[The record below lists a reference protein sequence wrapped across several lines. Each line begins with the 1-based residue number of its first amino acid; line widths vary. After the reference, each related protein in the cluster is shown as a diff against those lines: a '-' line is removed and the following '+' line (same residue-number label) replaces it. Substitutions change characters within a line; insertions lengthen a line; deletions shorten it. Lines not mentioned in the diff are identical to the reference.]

1 MRISVSIGCDLRC
14 TSRRQSRRSSRPSDT
29 LHGLCSAAAALA
41 STPACSLISAGVK
54 VDFNALKAPAGY
66 VPGMGR
72 GAAGFTTRSDIGPSM
87 PAPDV
92 QQDKK
97 VRGGKQSVAGC
108 RAGGLGSKGSGV
120 RLSGGAG
127 AGTAATAA
135 TGCRPCPQ
143 PRWRSTNL
151 PSFPCNT
158 VVFRMMLAAMRAS
171 LMPSWAMTP
180 ACWVPRA
187 CMMRR
192 IERCGWLSGCC
203 VGCCQLRAV
212 LLVSL
217 AAQRRRL

>member
-1 MRISVSIGCDLRC
+1 MSTGCAVLC
-14 TSRRQSRRSSRPSDT
+14 TSRRPSRRWSRPSDT
-29 LHGLCSAAAALA
+29 LRGLCSAAVALV
-41 STPACSLISAGVK
+41 STPTCSLISAGVK

-97 VRGGKQSVAGC
+97 VRGGKQSAAGC
-108 RAGGLGSKGSGV
+108 RAGGLGSKDNGV

-127 AGTAATAA
+127 AGTAAAA
-135 TGCRPCPQ
+135 VTRCRPCLQ

-151 PSFPCNT
+151 PSCPCNT
-158 VVFRMMLAAMRAS
+158 VVFRTTLAATRAS
-171 LMPSWAMTP
+171 LMPSWATMP

-187 CMMRR
+187 CMMRK
-192 IERCGWLSGCC
+192 IERCGDL
-203 VGCCQLRAV
+203 AV
-212 LLVSL
+212 VWAAVS
-217 AAQRRRL
+217 